1 MPQPREGEIS
11 GAIGRNP
18 ANRKTMAVVS
28 RGGRAAIT
36 RYRVLRIFKDVAAL
50 VECRLATG
58 RTHQI
63 RVHLAA
69 HGNPLIGD
77 PVYGRSRGRR
87 RALADPIRATLE
99 AFPRQALHAASLGLK
114 HPANGEWLQFQS
126 DLPSDMKELIAILE
140 RL

>member
-1 MPQPREGEIS
+1 
-11 GAIGRNP
+11 
-18 ANRKTMAVVS
+18 MAVVT
-28 RGGRAAIT
+28 RGGRAALT
-36 RYRVLRIFKDVAAL
+36 RYRVLRIFKDVAAM

-87 RALADPIRATLE
+87 RALEAPVRAALE
-99 AFPRQALHAASLGLK
+99 AFPRQALHAARLGFK
-114 HPANGEWLQFQS
+114 HPASGEWLQFES
-126 DLPSDMKELIAILE
+126 ELPSDMNWLIAILE
-140 RL
+140 RLLG